1 MNLDPDLALVLGI
14 IIGGFSIPSIL
25 SAISDSR
32 APRASALTILIAGS
46 LILYAVNE
54 RPGGVA
60 LEQVPD
66 IFVNVVARYLP

>member
-14 IIGGFSIPSIL
+14 VLAGFAIPSIL

-32 APRASALTILIAGS
+32 APRASALTILIAGG
-46 LILYAVNE
+46 LIFYAINK
-54 RPGGVA
+54 RPGGIA

-66 IFVNVVARYLP
+66 IFVGVVARYLP